1 MTHDT
6 DDNDDTEG
14 GGSPLVGRAQ
24 KNIFSL
30 IRFLLKIRDRK
41 KKSKFQKIFAP

>member
-1 MTHDT
+1 MTNEFN

-14 GGSPLVGRAQ
+14 GGNPLIGRAQ

-30 IRFLLKIRDRK
+30 IRFFVENKG
-41 KKSKFQKIFAP
+41 S

>member
-1 MTHDT
+1 MTN

-14 GGSPLVGRAQ
+14 EQGSFWTIEILGIPLLGRAQ

-30 IRFLLKIRDRK
+30 IRFFFVENKG
-41 KKSKFQKIFAP
+41 S

>member
-1 MTHDT
+1 MSHEFD

-14 GGSPLVGRAQ
+14 SPVVGRAQ

-41 KKSKFQKIFAP
+41 KK